1 MGSWYPIVATPNRQP
16 AQWSKC
22 LFFSGFNLD
31 SEKHLGDTIFWKPR
45 NLIQFT
51 QFGIANKP
59 TIAAC
64 FDDLQPSPWLPAV
77 TKPISVGL
85 WYAGYAYRT
94 GDSNSALPHRSHLVL
109 DFFSKV
115 WKMFLVTNLKLGG
128 GNSNI
133 CQFHPGS
140 FVKWSNLSDSYFSNG
155 LKSWNHQLV
164 NHARQKYEEASK
176 FMHLFLRVDW
186 AGKSLEWPH
195 ALRSWWIFE

>member
-16 AQWSKC
+16 VQWSKTQE
-22 LFFSGFNLD
+22 SHPVY
-31 SEKHLGDTIFWKPR
+31 S
-45 NLIQFT
+45 T
-51 QFGIANKP
+51 QFGNCKQKP
-59 TIAAC
+59 ELPAC
-64 FDDLQPSPWLPAV
+64 FDDSSNLHPFFTGGFPNQSLF
-77 TKPISVGL
+77 VGL
-85 WYAGYAYRT
+85 QVRRICVPDRRFKQCSTSPESLGAG
-94 GDSNSALPHRSHLVL
+94 
-109 DFFSKV
+109 FFFRK
-115 WKMFLVTNLKLGG
+115 FGRCFRVTNLKLGG

-155 LKSWNHQLV
+155 LKRWNHQLV

-195 ALRSWWIFE
+195 RNSCGRECNFLWGI